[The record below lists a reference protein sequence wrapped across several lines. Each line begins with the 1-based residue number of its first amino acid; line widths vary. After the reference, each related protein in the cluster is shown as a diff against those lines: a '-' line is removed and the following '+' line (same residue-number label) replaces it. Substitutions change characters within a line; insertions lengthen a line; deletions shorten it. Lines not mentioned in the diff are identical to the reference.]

1 MRNLRRIFLL
11 LAVAVAVQAQTTPWD
26 SSGNSLLNGT
36 YYFRQVIYVL
46 GDQYGD
52 LGEAISLYG
61 NISFDGKGTYTLTN
75 GQWLV
80 FDSSQS
86 GPASGPA
93 TGSYSISASGYGFIS
108 DPYTGDNVYGLVSQQ
123 GIFVGSSTDNA
134 FGYNDF
140 FVAAPLASPVPTA
153 ASFNGTYVFANLDL
167 AGAAQGQQAG
177 MLSMMFTLTANGA
190 CGLGNTVVTGYAGT
204 TTTAIIQSSTLP
216 TCIFSNGAA
225 VVTFPTNGTLM
236 QGQKYLYFSK
246 DGNFVFGGSPY
257 SGYNP
262 WDMIVGVKMSSGTPN
277 FSKLYYQAGIDEVGG
292 DLDTFYGS
300 LDLPPGTQTI
310 LGHQRIEDLFFTP
323 ATTDFT
329 YTDSYT
335 LASGST
341 YSTPFARYAVG
352 ANGAGG
358 AIRIGSGIG
367 PSLGLSV
374 ALQAPNMTPTGVFL
388 NPQGIVNAAS
398 WAPFTAGIAPGEL
411 LTLFNGSNLA
421 ADTVVSGIPF
431 LTSLDH
437 VQVSIGGLP
446 APIYYVSPTQVSVIV
461 PYAVAG
467 PVALV
472 QVTNNGVLSNAVPV
486 FVNQTAPGV
495 FTQTANGL
503 SYGATEHVDGSI
515 VTAANPAKIGETVAV
530 FVTGLGAVT
539 PTIADGA
546 PGPIDT
552 LSEVTP
558 GSVTAAIGSPSTG
571 PVAATVTFA
580 GLAPQLSGLY
590 QIDITVPAGLTA
602 GDNHLY
608 ISGPDAFNSQSL
620 IPISTATSA
629 PEAPAITPAAVL
641 GKQPPGRLKVD
652 PKTKRAP
659 SPRSVGGK

>member
-1 MRNLRRIFLL
+1 MPRQRRLAAPQVARVVTMFQGSRPIAMPRFFVLAHHFPAIRMRSRLL
-11 LAVAVAVQAQTTPWD
+11 LSLAAAV
-26 SSGNSLLNGT
+26 
-36 YYFRQVIYVL
+36 
-46 GDQYGD
+46 
-52 LGEAISLYG
+52 
-61 NISFDGKGTYTLTN
+61 
-75 GQWLV
+75 
-80 FDSSQS
+80 
-86 GPASGPA
+86 
-93 TGSYSISASGYGFIS
+93 
-108 DPYTGDNVYGLVSQQ
+108 
-123 GIFVGSSTDNA
+123 
-134 FGYNDF
+134 F
-140 FVAAPLASPVPTA
+140 FVAAVNAHA
-153 ASFNGTYVFANLDL
+153 QF
-167 AGAAQGQQAG
+167 GAP
-177 MLSMMFTLTANGA
+177 S
-190 CGLGNTVVTGYAGT
+190 
-204 TTTAIIQSSTLP
+204 
-216 TCIFSNGAA
+216 
-225 VVTFPTNGTLM
+225 
-236 QGQKYLYFSK
+236 
-246 DGNFVFGGSPY
+246 
-257 SGYNP
+257 
-262 WDMIVGVKMSSGTPN
+262 
-277 FSKLYYQAGIDEVGG
+277 
-292 DLDTFYGS
+292 
-300 LDLPPGTQTI
+300 PGTQV
-310 LGHQRIEDLFFTP
+310 HD
-323 ATTDFT
+323 AT
-329 YTDSYT
+329 
-335 LASGST
+335 
-341 YSTPFARYAVG
+341 
-352 ANGAGG
+352 
-358 AIRIGSGIG
+358 
-367 PSLGLSV
+367 
-374 ALQAPNMTPTGVFL
+374 ALRPPTVTGTGVYL

-546 PGPIDT
+546 PGPTDT

-558 GSVTAAIGSPSTG
+558 GSVTAAIGG
-571 PVAATVTFA
+571 VAATVTFA

-608 ISGPDAFNSQSL
+608 ISGPDAYNSQSL

-652 PKTKRAP
+652 PKTKRVP
-659 SPRSVGGK
+659 GPRSVGGK